1 MKAFYRMMIFM
12 IAILALT
19 ALACSLTGT
28 ADPTATPVPPT
39 PTDAPTAAPTF
50 TEMPTPTNTVPP
62 LPTATATTEVQEE
75 TEEPVQESPAFFTE
89 EFDDLFGWDYFLVRG
104 DEDDMD
110 LYVDN
115 SRLVFDLQGEDQW
128 VYVIYEEQTYEEVYI
143 EAFAENRGKN
153 SNNVSLICH
162 FSAQDGWYEFNITN
176 GGMYNIFVFSMQDM
190 EYFLLDSGGSTNINI
205 GRDVNVYAAECDGNK
220 LTLYI
225 NGVEEKEVVDQKYN
239 LRGGNVGISVSS
251 FDVLPILVEIDYFS
265 ISQP

>member
-1 MKAFYRMMIFM
+1 MKAFCRMMIIM
-12 IAILALT
+12 TALLALT

-39 PTDAPTAAPTF
+39 PTDAPTPAPTF
-50 TEMPTPTNTVPP
+50 TEMPAPTNTVPP
-62 LPTATATTEVQEE
+62 LPTATTEVQEE
-75 TEEPVQESPAFFTE
+75 TEAPTQESPAFFTE
-89 EFDDLFGWDYFLVRG
+89 EFDDDMTGWDYFLMSG

-110 LYVDN
+110 LVVEN
-115 SRLVFDLQGEDQW
+115 GRLIFDLQGEDQW
-128 VYVIYEEQTYEEVYI
+128 VYVLYEGQTYDEVQI

-162 FSAQDGWYEFNITN
+162 YSDRDGWYEFNITN
-176 GGMYNIFVFSMQDM
+176 GGMYYILVFSMQDM
-190 EYFLLDSGGSTNINI
+190 EYFLLDSGGSTNINM
-205 GRDVNVYAAECDGNK
+205 GRDVNIYTAQCDGNK

-239 LRGGNVGISVSS
+239 LRGGQVGISVSS